1 MGKPTKHELETAL
14 AAAKH
19 LRESGQDRHFL
30 GKALLNLHYR
40 MTHLEKVMETADRYL
55 HSGLSEQEH
64 TRLTRA
70 IQVAKRA
77 EARST
82 GEEEQLPELI

>member
-1 MGKPTKHELETAL
+1 MGKPTKDELETAL
-14 AAAKH
+14 AAAKR
-19 LRESGQDRHFL
+19 LRETGNDKYFL

-40 MTHLEKVMETADRYL
+40 MNHLEKVMETADRYL
-55 HSGLSEQEH
+55 HSGLSEQDH

-70 IQVAKRA
+70 IQAAKRA

>member
-1 MGKPTKHELETAL
+1 MGKPKKQELETAL
-14 AAAKH
+14 DAAKR
-19 LRESGQDRHFL
+19 LRETGQDKYFL

-40 MTHLEKVMETADRYL
+40 MSFLEKVMEVADRYL

-64 TRLTRA
+64 TRLMRA
-70 IQVAKRA
+70 IEAAKRA
-77 EARST
+77 DARSS